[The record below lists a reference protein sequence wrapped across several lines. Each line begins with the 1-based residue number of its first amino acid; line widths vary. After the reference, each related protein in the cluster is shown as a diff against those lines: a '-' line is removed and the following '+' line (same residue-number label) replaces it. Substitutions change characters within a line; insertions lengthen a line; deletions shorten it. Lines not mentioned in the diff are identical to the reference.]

1 MQTEP
6 LIPIDRDWLIP
17 PWLHLILGTGNEVV
31 KKICVEL
38 LLLHG
43 VDQASIDNVTMNTEQ
58 LTKLEHFAIDRI

>member
-1 MQTEP
+1 
-6 LIPIDRDWLIP
+6 
-17 PWLHLILGTGNEVV
+17 VV